1 MNDMRKIMESILL
14 ETPLQVGDIV
24 GYKNKSYEVVGIN
37 PNDWDQVLI
46 KSQTSDAEGW
56 VDDSKLSRNPPVAE
70 TVEEIEESSEWEK
83 RHDEF
88 VDAGE
93 TATPQM
99 IDSIIR
105 ELSDAATKSGSKGGF
120 INSII
125 GKKSNGELARHKVS
139 AETLA
144 RSIQR
149 NKNAEQGTDE
159 RKELGQHLI
168 YAQSLLGRVNEES
181 PEIDID
187 TFLENLEIS
196 VKNIISK

>member
-70 TVEEIEESSEWEK
+70 TVEEIEEVVE
-83 RHDEF
+83 
-88 VDAGE
+88 
-93 TATPQM
+93 
-99 IDSIIR
+99 
-105 ELSDAATKSGSKGGF
+105 SD
-120 INSII
+120 
-125 GKKSNGELARHKVS
+125 
-139 AETLA
+139 
-144 RSIQR
+144 
-149 NKNAEQGTDE
+149 D
-159 RKELGQHLI
+159 
-168 YAQSLLGRVNEES
+168 
-181 PEIDID
+181 IDID

-196 VKNIISK
+196 IKNIISK

>member
-24 GYKNKSYEVVGIN
+24 GDKNKSYEVVGIN

-70 TVEEIEESSEWEK
+70 TVEEIEEVVEA
-83 RHDEF
+83 D
-88 VDAGE
+88 D
-93 TATPQM
+93 
-99 IDSIIR
+99 
-105 ELSDAATKSGSKGGF
+105 
-120 INSII
+120 
-125 GKKSNGELARHKVS
+125 
-139 AETLA
+139 
-144 RSIQR
+144 
-149 NKNAEQGTDE
+149 
-159 RKELGQHLI
+159 
-168 YAQSLLGRVNEES
+168 
-181 PEIDID
+181 IDID

>member
-70 TVEEIEESSEWEK
+70 TVEEIEEVVEA
-83 RHDEF
+83 D
-88 VDAGE
+88 D
-93 TATPQM
+93 
-99 IDSIIR
+99 
-105 ELSDAATKSGSKGGF
+105 
-120 INSII
+120 
-125 GKKSNGELARHKVS
+125 
-139 AETLA
+139 
-144 RSIQR
+144 
-149 NKNAEQGTDE
+149 
-159 RKELGQHLI
+159 
-168 YAQSLLGRVNEES
+168 
-181 PEIDID
+181 IDID

>member
-70 TVEEIEESSEWEK
+70 TVEEIEEVVEA
-83 RHDEF
+83 D
-88 VDAGE
+88 D
-93 TATPQM
+93 
-99 IDSIIR
+99 
-105 ELSDAATKSGSKGGF
+105 
-120 INSII
+120 
-125 GKKSNGELARHKVS
+125 
-139 AETLA
+139 
-144 RSIQR
+144 
-149 NKNAEQGTDE
+149 
-159 RKELGQHLI
+159 
-168 YAQSLLGRVNEES
+168 
-181 PEIDID
+181 IDID

-196 VKNIISK
+196 IKNIISK

>member
-70 TVEEIEESSEWEK
+70 TVEEIEEVVE
-83 RHDEF
+83 
-88 VDAGE
+88 
-93 TATPQM
+93 
-99 IDSIIR
+99 
-105 ELSDAATKSGSKGGF
+105 SD
-120 INSII
+120 
-125 GKKSNGELARHKVS
+125 
-139 AETLA
+139 
-144 RSIQR
+144 
-149 NKNAEQGTDE
+149 D
-159 RKELGQHLI
+159 
-168 YAQSLLGRVNEES
+168 
-181 PEIDID
+181 IDID

>member
-1 MNDMRKIMESILL
+1 MESILL

-70 TVEEIEESSEWEK
+70 TVEEIEEVVEA
-83 RHDEF
+83 D
-88 VDAGE
+88 D
-93 TATPQM
+93 
-99 IDSIIR
+99 
-105 ELSDAATKSGSKGGF
+105 
-120 INSII
+120 
-125 GKKSNGELARHKVS
+125 
-139 AETLA
+139 
-144 RSIQR
+144 
-149 NKNAEQGTDE
+149 
-159 RKELGQHLI
+159 
-168 YAQSLLGRVNEES
+168 
-181 PEIDID
+181 IDID